1 MLLLHPC
8 NSLLLIILIS
18 CTFVYY
24 ISAFLTFIV
33 SCFTCMI
40 VSLPVIFREHY
51 MHAKAVTV
59 TIVLLYYT
67 FITQHT
73 YHNKLHGPTDNSPPF
88 GVFSRELCGGPRAFF
103 FFFFGTL
110 FTNFCL
116 TKTPRTVVIYMKVI
130 TCHLRSVAQNK
141 FFT

>member
-1 MLLLHPC
+1 MAQSPRPRPAA
-8 NSLLLIILIS
+8 
-18 CTFVYY
+18 TV
-24 ISAFLTFIV
+24 SAFLTFIV

-73 YHNKLHGPTDNSPPF
+73 CHIKLHGPTDNSPPF
-88 GVFSRELCGGPRAFF
+88 GVFFTGVVWWTKKILYFGCIQHLSHKQVGPVIPDTSSWWTPCLFFVHYPQTFVLQKLEELW
-103 FFFFGTL
+103 
-110 FTNFCL
+110 
-116 TKTPRTVVIYMKVI
+116 
-130 TCHLRSVAQNK
+130 
-141 FFT
+141 